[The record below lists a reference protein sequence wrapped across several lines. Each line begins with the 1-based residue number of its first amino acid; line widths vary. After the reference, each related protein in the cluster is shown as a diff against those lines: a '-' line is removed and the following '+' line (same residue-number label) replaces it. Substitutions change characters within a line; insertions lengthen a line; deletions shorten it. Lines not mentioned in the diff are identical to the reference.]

1 MQKYLSEDHKFVFIY
16 EIKFIVQMQVC
27 DLCYRYRFINLIT
40 IKLEKDRSDNDY
52 NDDDDGDFNDDKN
65 NRIMMMMIRITK
77 L

>member
-1 MQKYLSEDHKFVFIY
+1 
-16 EIKFIVQMQVC
+16 MQVC

-52 NDDDDGDFNDDKN
+52 NDDDDGDLNDDKN